1 MELGFIGFF
10 VYLLG
15 FGVMFYLTEKK
26 FGESKMSFLLVLSV
40 YTMVMFM
47 TDNVSI
53 YMLYLVPLYSTFFAV
68 LAPKRENTIEKGKV

>member
-1 MELGFIGFF
+1 MLY
-10 VYLLG
+10 VA
-15 FGVMFYLTEKK
+15 EKK

-68 LAPKRENTIEKGKV
+68 LASKRENAVEKGKL